1 MKKKNILILGS
12 EGQIGCHLVDFFKNK
27 KNYKV
32 TKFDLVMGKTFDL
45 RNFNNINIEK
55 KIKES
60 DFIFFLAF
68 DVGGSRY
75 LKKYQKSYDFLMNNL
90 LIMANVF
97 KSIKKYKKK
106 FIFASSQM
114 SNMDFSPY
122 GTLKKLGEQISNSLN
137 GIYVKFWNV
146 YGVEKE
152 LEKSHVITDFVI
164 MALKNKK
171 IQMLTSGNESR
182 EFLYADDCSAGLFK
196 IMNKFNF
203 LLKNNK
209 ELHLTTSKKIKI
221 IDIAKI
227 IQNILKKRKIKITIQ
242 PSKKRDE
249 LQNNINNISNNYL
262 SKHWKPKFSIQDG
275 IENIINY
282 YEKSLK

>member
-1 MKKKNILILGS
+1 MKTKNILILGS
-12 EGQIGCHLVDFFKNK
+12 EGQIGGHLVDFFNNK
-27 KNYKV
+27 KEYKV
-32 TKFDLVMGKTFDL
+32 ERFDLILGKSFDL
-45 RNFNNINIEK
+45 RNFKNKTIEK
-55 KIKES
+55 KIKKS

-97 KSIKKYKKK
+97 KIINKYDKK

-122 GTLKKLGEQISNSLN
+122 GTLKRLGEQVTNSLN
-137 GIYVKFWNV
+137 GVYVKFWNV

-171 IQMLTSGNESR
+171 IKMLTSGNESR
-182 EFLYADDCSAGLFK
+182 EFLYADDCSAGLYK
-196 IMNKFNF
+196 IMSRFDFFFK
-203 LLKNNK
+203 KK
-209 ELHLTTSKKIKI
+209 EELHLTTSKRISI
-221 IDIAKI
+221 IDIANI
-227 IQNILKKRKIKITIQ
+227 IKKILKRRGIKITIK

-249 LQNNINNISNNYL
+249 LQNNVNNKSNNFLLKY
-262 SKHWKPKFSIQDG
+262 WKPKFTIESG
-275 IENIINY
+275 IESIINY
-282 YEKSLK
+282 YD